1 MNHQNV
7 SHSNYKVLEQFR
19 EINHMVPQTK
29 PKDYYL
35 IINNP
40 TCKNV
45 VFYCHFLIRICEK

>member
-1 MNHQNV
+1 MNHQNI